1 MLLTNCLCS
10 PSLPSISYKIFKV
23 ANTTIYALA
32 FTNKYTLII
41 YFYYP
46 NSKNYIKALN

>member
-1 MLLTNCLCS
+1 MLLTNC
-10 PSLPSISYKIFKV
+10 PYSLSLLYIPYKIFKV